1 MLLLG
6 EGARIAG
13 REAGALGSPHPIDP
27 GTQWL
32 PEAEY
37 KLAEN
42 RTPPPCPPPP
52 DQQGQVTSKNG
63 ILLEVLQEH
72 EDRPTLRCNVK
83 RRQS

>member
-13 REAGALGSPHPIDP
+13 REAGALGSPHSIDP

-37 KLAEN
+37 KLAD

-52 DQQGQVTSKNG
+52 DQQGQVTLEYCWKCCKNMK
-63 ILLEVLQEH
+63 IDPL
-72 EDRPTLRCNVK
+72 
-83 RRQS
+83 